1 MLSKWIKENNHNELI
16 TLKEDAKNIQHYLNY
31 AIKQARRRRGNIFDH
46 ETQNLIK
53 NVNLFIHKVRGRND

>member
-16 TLKEDAKNIQHYLNY
+16 TLKEDAKNIQHYLDYVIN
-31 AIKQARRRRGNIFDH
+31 QAKRRKGNVFDH

-53 NVNLFIHKVRGRND
+53 NANLFVQKVTGGR